1 MLAAASLTK
10 GASLGSQGARQGGG
24 ELLGQRRVQLGGHT
38 LRRGLWA
45 VGLRAWHLAVL
56 PV

>member
-1 MLAAASLTK
+1 MLTAASLTK
-10 GASLGSQGARQGGG
+10 GASLGSQGVGQGRG
-24 ELLGQRRVQLGGHT
+24 ELLGRRVQLGGHT

-45 VGLRAWHLAVL
+45 MGLRAWHLTVL